1 MKRLMIPIL
10 ALMLLATYACE
21 EQDCDRTF
29 NHQAGVGLY
38 TIQDSVA
45 VDSLPPNITIYGTTR
60 PDSLLYDSASV
71 SSLLLPLDPSRNHS
85 RFIVK
90 INALAD
96 TLDLHYNREQK
107 FVSHNCGFT
116 TEFTLEEAQTTFHH
130 FDSVRIVKH
139 TINPNEQ
146 EENIR
151 LYLTPADTAGR

>member
-1 MKRLMIPIL
+1 MRKLLIPIL
-10 ALMLLATYACE
+10 ALVLLATSACE
-21 EQDCDRTF
+21 EKECDQTF

-38 TIQDSVA
+38 TIQDSLA
-45 VDSLPPNITIYGTTR
+45 VDSLPSNITIYGAAR
-60 PDSLLYDSASV
+60 QDSLLYDSASV

-85 RFIVK
+85 RFILK

-96 TLDLHYNREQK
+96 TLELHYTREQK

-116 TEFTLEEAQTTFHH
+116 TEFTLEEASATFHH
-130 FDSVRIVKH
+130 FDSLEIVKY